1 MLESGRDHEAVLL
14 QVAAVSH
21 AVYRAAYLVIADQ
34 LRQCTAG
41 GDHRGVTFAEV
52 ERAFQNLEQSRD
64 MDS

>member
-34 LRQCTAG
+34 LPQCTAG
-41 GDHRGVTFAEV
+41 GDRGGVTFAEV